1 MNYILYSVYN
11 VANKGTMQIAAQL
24 PKILHTCITMY
35 LDLHTFVS
43 TYLYAIGV
51 YSLYPYRSGRI
62 PCFMDLLN
70 IDLNKKLKS
79 PAMQMQTLSFILHGN
94 ASVVNTT
101 ELSAPIIWLTLRQRD
116 ARIRIGAI
124 CLET

>member
-1 MNYILYSVYN
+1 
-11 VANKGTMQIAAQL
+11 MQIAAQL

-35 LDLHTFVS
+35 LDLHTFVT
-43 TYLYAIGV
+43 TYLSAIGV
-51 YSLYPYRSGRI
+51 
-62 PCFMDLLN
+62 CFMDILN

-116 ARIRIGAI
+116 GRIRMGAI